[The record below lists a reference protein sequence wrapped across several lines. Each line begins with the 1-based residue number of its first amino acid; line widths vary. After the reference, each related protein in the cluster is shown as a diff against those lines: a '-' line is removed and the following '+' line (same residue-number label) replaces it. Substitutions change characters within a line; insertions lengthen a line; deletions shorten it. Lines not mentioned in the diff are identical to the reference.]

1 MLVSSHE
8 RESSMPEEPDRSERT
23 LRIADKA
30 FDMKR
35 RVAQHWGRL
44 PLQGTPAS
52 FVVTNLDVLALS
64 SLETLI

>member
-8 RESSMPEEPDRSERT
+8 RESMPEEPDRSERT

-30 FDMKR
+30 FYMKR

-44 PLQGTPAS
+44 PPLQGTPAS

>member
-8 RESSMPEEPDRSERT
+8 RESMPEEPDRSERT

-44 PLQGTPAS
+44 PPPRDPAS

>member
-8 RESSMPEEPDRSERT
+8 RESMPEEPDRSERT

-44 PLQGTPAS
+44 PLQGTPTS